1 MCCRER
7 GAVEFSS
14 LATMRVGVSAIIM
27 DELSSLI
34 GNVRSDF
41 GNPFQIVNDLTCG
54 LKESVASIVWQ

>member
-1 MCCRER
+1 VICRIFFFHIF
-7 GAVEFSS
+7 EF
-14 LATMRVGVSAIIM
+14 LM

-41 GNPFQIVNDLTCG
+41 GNPFQMVNDLTCG